1 MVKTMGT
8 GSGAGDL
15 TRLVPGFD
23 FLQGLMKAGGA
34 GLPGIGQWIA
44 PTLDPA
50 ELQKRIDELRTV
62 QFWLEQNARLLGTT
76 IQALEVQRMT
86 LATLHGMNLPMADL
100 ADALKVGSMQLGPA
114 EAARAGTAPKV
125 ASALSSTGTAS
136 STAGSSRAQPK
147 AAAGGNGRGSGSA
160 AVDPMQWWG
169 SLTQQFTEL
178 AAKAMKE
185 GSAEMARM
193 NAARDAAGAS
203 PSPSSGAP
211 TSPGKS
217 AASSGSGASGGSG
230 TPAAAAPKQPTLAE
244 AAATSIERAMA
255 ASTQFAGAAAKAS
268 AALAGVAMPA
278 ATKPSPK
285 SASSAPK
292 SSSASSPPAPSKT
305 ATALR
310 RRARKNA

>member
-1 MVKTMGT
+1 MGKTTGT

-86 LATLHGMNLPMADL
+86 VATLRGMNLPLADL

-114 EAARAGTAPKV
+114 EAARAGTAPKA
-125 ASALSSTGTAS
+125 ASAPSGTGTAS
-136 STAGSSRAQPK
+136 AAASSRAQPK
-147 AAAGGNGRGSGSA
+147 ASAGGNGRSGGGA

-203 PSPSSGAP
+203 PSSDASA
-211 TSPGKS
+211 SPGTS
-217 AASSGSGASGGSG
+217 AASSGSGGSGGSG

-268 AALAGVAMPA
+268 AALAGAAMPA
-278 ATKPSPK
+278 AAKPSPK
-285 SASSAPK
+285 AAPSVPK
-292 SSSASSPPAPSKT
+292 ASSASSPPAPSKT
-305 ATALR
+305 ATAPR
-310 RRARKNA
+310 RRARKSA